1 VNPSSENGIAMSLR
15 GLGIEAGWGWG
26 PLRIQGLQLSQTQG
40 REEIF
45 FDCRC
50 CLFYASRTS
59 SSENVNLQQ
68 RNRKLFI
75 GR

>member
-40 REEIF
+40 REEMILSAVAV
-45 FDCRC
+45 C
-50 CLFYASRTS
+50 CVQAELADWRT
-59 SSENVNLQQ
+59 
-68 RNRKLFI
+68 
-75 GR
+75 